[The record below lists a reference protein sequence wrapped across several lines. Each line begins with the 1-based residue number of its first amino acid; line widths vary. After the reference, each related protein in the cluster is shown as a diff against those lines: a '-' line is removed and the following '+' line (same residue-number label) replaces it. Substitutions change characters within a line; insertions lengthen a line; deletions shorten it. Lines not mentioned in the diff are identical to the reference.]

1 MKRTNTT
8 EQMNNY
14 PDIKQAASGR
24 WLEIISS
31 LAPELAE
38 ACSKPGK
45 HVACP
50 CHGNKD
56 GFRMF
61 YDAAE
66 TGGGVCNES
75 GSFADGFALLKWAN
89 NWEFK
94 DALMAVS
101 SYLGMDTGGS
111 IPFKSDFLQ
120 H

>member
-66 TGGGVCNES
+66 N
-75 GSFADGFALLKWAN
+75 FFRP
-89 NWEFK
+89 
-94 DALMAVS
+94 
-101 SYLGMDTGGS
+101 S
-111 IPFKSDFLQ
+111 ILNSAHTSMVQFPRIFCVT
-120 H
+120 